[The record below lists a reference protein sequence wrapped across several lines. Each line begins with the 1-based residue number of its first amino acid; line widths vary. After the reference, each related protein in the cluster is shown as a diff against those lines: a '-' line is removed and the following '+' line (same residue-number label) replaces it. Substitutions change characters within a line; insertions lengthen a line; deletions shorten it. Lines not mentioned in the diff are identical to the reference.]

1 MRPMLRRALR
11 GTEDGA
17 ITEGFN
23 SMQGFLFALR
33 AHCGRDARGPSI
45 CVESA
50 IFALSLFGA
59 DGIEEERVSGQ
70 RLAAVL
76 WAKAEEN
83 NAAFAQRDFNQR
95 GFSFDEIPA

>member
-1 MRPMLRRALR
+1 MRAILRRALR
-11 GTEDGA
+11 GTEDDA
-17 ITEGFN
+17 VTVGFN

-76 WAKAEEN
+76 GAKAEEN
-83 NAAFAQRDFNQR
+83 DPALAHCDFHQRS
-95 GFSFDEIPA
+95 FSFDEIPA